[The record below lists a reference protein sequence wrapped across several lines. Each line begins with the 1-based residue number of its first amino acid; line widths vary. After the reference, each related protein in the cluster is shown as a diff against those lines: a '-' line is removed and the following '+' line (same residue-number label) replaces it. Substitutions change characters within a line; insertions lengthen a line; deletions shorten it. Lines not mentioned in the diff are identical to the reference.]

1 MEQIFIFLM
10 SNEKKN
16 KDTLTKKNSY
26 YIAVLGDCNV
36 GKSELI
42 RKYINPEDNDMNDSL
57 IGIDVLEK
65 KIGNNEI
72 LKIIETSGQERDK
85 GVTNIIYQNAI
96 AYIIV
101 FDMKNEESYNNI
113 KLWLDLIENNA
124 HTIDPIIYIVGIE
137 NDEGNTNVKKKED
150 IEVFLGGYNKIKKID
165 YEIINTKSNKNIK
178 KVFEG
183 IIEMIN
189 NSNEG
194 NNQLDKR
201 QKNERN
207 SNFNNCYLY

>member
-85 GVTNIIYQNAI
+85 RVTNIIYQNAI

-150 IEVFLGGYNKIKKID
+150 IEVFLWGYNKIKKID
-165 YEIINTKSNKNIK
+165 YEIINTKTNKNIN

-194 NNQLDKR
+194 NNQLDKI
-201 QKNERN
+201 QKNEKN
-207 SNFNNCYLY
+207 SSNCYLY

>member
-1 MEQIFIFLM
+1 M
-10 SNEKKN
+10 SNEKEN

-57 IGIDVLEK
+57 IGINILEK

-85 GVTNIIYQNAI
+85 KITNIIYKNAI

-101 FDMKNEESYNNI
+101 FDMNNEESYNNI

-124 HTIDPIIYIVGIE
+124 HKIDPIIYIVGIE

-150 IEVFLGGYNKIKKID
+150 IEVFLWGYNKIKKID
-165 YEIINTKSNKNIK
+165 YEIINTKTNKNIN

-189 NSNEG
+189 ISNEG
-194 NNQLDKR
+194 NNQLDKKLINE
-201 QKNERN
+201 KN
-207 SNFNNCYLY
+207 SFKCYLY

>member
-16 KDTLTKKNSY
+16 KDSFKKENSY

-85 GVTNIIYQNAI
+85 KITNIIYKNAI

-101 FDMKNEESYNNI
+101 FDMNNEESYNNI

-124 HTIDPIIYIVGIE
+124 HKIDPIIYIVGIE

-150 IEVFLGGYNKIKKID
+150 IEVFLWGYNKIKKID
-165 YEIINTKSNKNIK
+165 YEIINTKTNKNIN

-207 SNFNNCYLY
+207 SNNCYLY

>member
-1 MEQIFIFLM
+1 MEQIFIFIM
-10 SNEKKN
+10 SNEKEN

-85 GVTNIIYQNAI
+85 KITNIIYKNAI

-101 FDMKNEESYNNI
+101 FDMNNEESYNNI

-124 HTIDPIIYIVGIE
+124 HKIDPIIYIVGIE

-150 IEVFLGGYNKIKKID
+150 IEVFLWGYNKIKKID
-165 YEIINTKSNKNIK
+165 YEIINTKTNKNIN

-189 NSNEG
+189 ISNEG
-194 NNQLDKR
+194 NNQLDR
-201 QKNERN
+201 QLKNEKK
-207 SNFNNCYLY
+207 SFNCYLY

>member
-1 MEQIFIFLM
+1 MEQIFIFIM
-10 SNEKKN
+10 SNEKQN

-85 GVTNIIYQNAI
+85 RVTNTIYKNAI

-124 HTIDPIIYIVGIE
+124 HKIDPIIYIVGIE

-165 YEIINTKSNKNIK
+165 YEIINTKTNKNIN

-189 NSNEG
+189 ISNEG
-194 NNQLDKR
+194 NNQLDR
-201 QKNERN
+201 QLKNERN
-207 SNFNNCYLY
+207 SSNCYLY

>member
-1 MEQIFIFLM
+1 
-10 SNEKKN
+10 
-16 KDTLTKKNSY
+16 
-26 YIAVLGDCNV
+26 
-36 GKSELI
+36 
-42 RKYINPEDNDMNDSL
+42 MNDSL

-85 GVTNIIYQNAI
+85 RVTNIIYQNAI

-165 YEIINTKSNKNIK
+165 YEIINTKTNKNIN

-194 NNQLDKR
+194 NNQLDKI
-201 QKNERN
+201 QKNEKN
-207 SNFNNCYLY
+207 SSNCYLY

>member
-16 KDTLTKKNSY
+16 KDSFKKKNSY

-85 GVTNIIYQNAI
+85 RVTNIIYQNAI

-165 YEIINTKSNKNIK
+165 YEIINTKTNKNIN

-194 NNQLDKR
+194 NNQLDKI
-201 QKNERN
+201 QKNEKN
-207 SNFNNCYLY
+207 SSNCYLY